1 MKQRLQKN
9 AVCNK
14 KGAGKLSEVCA
25 FLDVLL
31 SAFFSALTNEFF
43 GSSYV
48 FSKNAHKNAHMY
60 IFQCV
65 FLKQAKNYV
74 VFVWSE

>member
-48 FSKNAHKNAHMY
+48 FQKTAPKMHICTSFSA
-60 IFQCV
+60 